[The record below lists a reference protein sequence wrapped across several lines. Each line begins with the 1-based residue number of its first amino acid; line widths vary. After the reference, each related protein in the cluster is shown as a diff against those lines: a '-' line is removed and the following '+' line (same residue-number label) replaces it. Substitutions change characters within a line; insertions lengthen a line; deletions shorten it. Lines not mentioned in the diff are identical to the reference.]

1 MTARKLAGAALCLV
15 TLGCSGTSPSGDTG
29 GIGGHASSTGT
40 GGSSAGAG
48 GGATGGSGGDTSV
61 AGDGGASAGGAGV
74 AGTGAANATGTGG
87 ANATGAAGASGAAG
101 ANATGA
107 AGASACAAPASAPA
121 VTLADFETG
130 VIPNSD
136 TGPKGFRTSDVA
148 RGTIIM
154 PGANGTTK
162 AARFSFGT
170 DDSLFYQSATRPM
183 YLGGAATY
191 DPSLANALQFY
202 LRIPTGSTLLAASG
216 GLTFSVYTYH
226 WKPGDP
232 WVGAN
237 AGANLTDSQM
247 HGYGPMR
254 FDPSAAD
261 QWIRVVMS
269 ASAFDHSRGNYHF
282 YAAQAVVEDLTFF
295 GALRQ
300 FQPVFLADTTAMPAP
315 TVDFDELSLVTL
327 PPTAFVCP
335 PSHVASVPAAG
346 GDVVVPLVI
355 TNPTTTART
364 YHAFVSSVIG
374 LDRQTIEVATHD
386 ADDVSAVDNLQAAVG
401 SDGGLGAAR
410 LFADDGTGKATG
422 PDILAAGGAGISITA
437 GGSFRGVLVHHVTA
451 AMLGPAQTVMNAGHS
466 YAVRRDTLTTSFV
479 VWDPSS
485 PRVGD
490 TSVVFTGSNADDSH
504 PAPPGFP
511 AFADPPAGWHSTDVP
526 PDQVGGYFVS
536 VLRLTP

>member
-1 MTARKLAGAALCLV
+1 MTTRRLARAAVCLIIVGA
-15 TLGCSGTSPSGDTG
+15 CSGTSPG
-29 GIGGHASSTGT
+29 GGGAGGA
-40 GGSSAGAG
+40 GGSSGGVSGGGGTSNGGGGTNSGGVGGTNNAGSGGTSSGGVGGTNNAGSGGASATGSGGVSAAGAG
-48 GGATGGSGGDTSV
+48 GGGTTGV
-61 AGDGGASAGGAGV
+61 
-74 AGTGAANATGTGG
+74 
-87 ANATGAAGASGAAG
+87 
-101 ANATGA
+101 
-107 AGASACAAPASAPA
+107 AGASACGAPVSSAPA
-121 VTLADFETG
+121 VPLADFENG
-130 VIPNSD
+130 AVPSSD
-136 TGPKGFRTSDVA
+136 TGPKGFRGSDVA
-148 RGTIIM
+148 RGTIIT

-162 AARFSFGT
+162 AAQFSFAT
-170 DDSLFYQSATRPM
+170 DDSLFYQSATRPE
-183 YLGGAATY
+183 YLGGSSTY
-191 DPSLANALQFY
+191 APDLANALSFY
-202 LRIPTGSTLLAASG
+202 LRIPAGSTLLAATG
-216 GLTFSVYTYH
+216 GLTFSIYTYH

-232 WVGAN
+232 WVGSN
-237 AGANLTDSQM
+237 AGGGDLTDSQM

-254 FDPSAAD
+254 FDPSAAGK
-261 QWIRVVMS
+261 WIRVVMS

-300 FQPVFLADTTAMPAP
+300 FQPVFLADRTGTP

-327 PPTAFVCP
+327 PPTAAVCP
-335 PSHVASVPAAG
+335 RSFAVTAPAVG
-346 GDVVVPLVI
+346 GDVVVPIVI
-355 TNPTTTART
+355 SNPTTTART

-410 LFADDGTGKATG
+410 LYADDGTGKATG
-422 PDILAAGGAGISITA
+422 PDLLAAGGAGIPIAA
-437 GGSFRGVLVHHVTA
+437 GGGFHAVLVHHVTA

-466 YAVRRDTLTTSFV
+466 YAVRRDTLTTSLV
-479 VWDPSS
+479 VWDPAAA
-485 PRVGD
+485 RVGD
-490 TSVVFTGSNADDSH
+490 ASVVFTGSNADDSH